1 MILSDVSHNIAIQV
15 ETAYLPEQSDPEK
28 KRKVFSYNITITNNE
43 PQPVQL
49 LRRHWRIVDG
59 DEQAQEVEGEG
70 VIGEQPVIE
79 PQQSYSYTSGTVLAT
94 RVGSMQGHYLM
105 KTSDGEK
112 FNADI
117 EPCTLA
123 LPNALHGGLCKWQP
137 ILSGIF
143 KAATTSFQHC

>member
-1 MILSDVSHNIAIQV
+1 MILSDVSHNIAIHV

-28 KRKVFSYNITITNNE
+28 KRYVFSYHITITNND

-79 PQQSYSYTSGTVLAT
+79 PQQSYSYTSGTVLGT

-105 KTSDGEK
+105 KTSDGET

-117 EPCTLA
+117 EPFTLA
-123 LPNALHGGLCKWQP
+123 LPNALH
-137 ILSGIF
+137 
-143 KAATTSFQHC
+143 